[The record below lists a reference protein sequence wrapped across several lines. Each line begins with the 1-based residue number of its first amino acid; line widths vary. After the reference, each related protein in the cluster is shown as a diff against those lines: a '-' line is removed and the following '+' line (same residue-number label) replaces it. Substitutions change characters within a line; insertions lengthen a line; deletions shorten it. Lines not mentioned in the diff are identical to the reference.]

1 MWDYDIPPEQCL
13 EVLEGS
19 RNMAG
24 HYNDLSLFRKLIESY
39 RWFTVIRLLPPERI
53 SALLTDDL
61 ISRLRFDWLKKQYT
75 FIKYELPRALQSETF
90 LRVWI
95 EDQGQELKIEF
106 VNDVASRWGNS
117 HLVSGIPVDNPG
129 NILANKLTAL
139 IGRDEP
145 KDVFDIVAIAR
156 EYSFSWPDVFEKAL
170 NKAIISEPDIAMRLR
185 TFPPEM
191 IQTQRWH
198 SGTFNLEE
206 FKADLNIVCND
217 FLLASENNLGKYK
230 KHIAEAIPCCG

>member
-1 MWDYDIPPEQCL
+1 MNYQELYTIQDRVFNTLQGFMGPLYLTGGTALSRFYLQHRYSEDLDFFANNEDSFVTL
-13 EVLEGS
+13 VLKV
-19 RNMAG
+19 RN
-24 HYNDLSLFRKLIESY
+24 KLVDTFS
-39 RWFTVIRLLPPERI
+39 I
-53 SALLTDDL
+53 SQDK
-61 ISRLRFDWLKKQYT
+61 S
-75 FIKYELPRALQSETF
+75 LQSETF

-95 EDQGQELKIEF
+95 EDLGQELKIEF

-139 IGRDEP
+139 IGREEP

-170 NKAIISEPDIAMRLR
+170 NKAIISEPDIVMRLR

-198 SGTFNLEE
+198 SGTFCLEE
-206 FKADLNIVCND
+206 FKADLNTVCND
-217 FLLASENNLGKYK
+217 FLLAGENSLGKYK
-230 KHIAEAIPCCG
+230 KHIAQAIPCCG

>member
-1 MWDYDIPPEQCL
+1 MGPLYLTGGTALSRFYLQHRFSEDLDFFANNEDSFVTL
-13 EVLEGS
+13 VLKV
-19 RNMAG
+19 RN
-24 HYNDLSLFRKLIESY
+24 KLVDTFS
-39 RWFTVIRLLPPERI
+39 I
-53 SALLTDDL
+53 SQDK
-61 ISRLRFDWLKKQYT
+61 S
-75 FIKYELPRALQSETF
+75 LQSETF

-95 EDQGQELKIEF
+95 EDLGQELKIEF

-170 NKAIISEPDIAMRLR
+170 NKSIISEPDIVMRLR

-198 SGTFNLEE
+198 SGTFCLEE
-206 FKADLNIVCND
+206 FKADLNTVCND
-217 FLLASENNLGKYK
+217 FLLAGENSLGKYK

>member
-1 MWDYDIPPEQCL
+1 MNYQELYTIQDRVFNTLQGFMGPLYLTGGTALSRFYLQHRYSEDLDFFANNEDSFVTL
-13 EVLEGS
+13 VLKV
-19 RNMAG
+19 RN
-24 HYNDLSLFRKLIESY
+24 KLVDTFS
-39 RWFTVIRLLPPERI
+39 I
-53 SALLTDDL
+53 SQDK
-61 ISRLRFDWLKKQYT
+61 S
-75 FIKYELPRALQSETF
+75 LQSETF

-95 EDQGQELKIEF
+95 EDLGQELKIEF

-139 IGRDEP
+139 IGREEP

-170 NKAIISEPDIAMRLR
+170 NKAIISEPDIVMRLR

-198 SGTFNLEE
+198 SGTFCLEE
-206 FKADLNIVCND
+206 FKADLNTVCND
-217 FLLASENNLGKYK
+217 FLLAGENSLGKHK
-230 KHIAEAIPCCG
+230 KHIAQAIPCCG